1 MARSPGDAVRRFTRA
16 ATSTDWVGKAK
27 QAADTL
33 KTEYEAGKRGD
44 DSPSPKLWGNAPAPP
59 TEGAAATDDDATE
72 VTELTELTEV
82 TAVTE
87 VANQAE
93 VTEVADQAEVTEVT
107 EVTDQAD
114 VDELTELVEG
124 IDWAAVRA
132 STAARAADT
141 TQTVRTLAGNVD
153 WDAVQPLAAQV
164 SSALIA
170 AVAAGQLPIG
180 GRIGGI
186 VARAM
191 VDQGGLG
198 QRLGR
203 QVLADQKVARP
214 ELRQV
219 IDVVG
224 TMIDHPP
231 GVAESQRSSST

>member
-44 DSPSPKLWGNAPAPP
+44 DSPSPKLWGNAPATP
-59 TEGAAATDDDATE
+59 TEGAAATDDGSTE
-72 VTELTELTEV
+72 VAEVIAVTE
-82 TAVTE
+82 VTE

-93 VTEVADQAEVTEVT
+93 VTEVTDQAEVTEVT

>member
-1 MARSPGDAVRRFTRA
+1 M
-16 ATSTDWVGKAK
+16 
-27 QAADTL
+27 
-33 KTEYEAGKRGD
+33 
-44 DSPSPKLWGNAPAPP
+44 
-59 TEGAAATDDDATE
+59 
-72 VTELTELTEV
+72 
-82 TAVTE
+82 
-87 VANQAE
+87 
-93 VTEVADQAEVTEVT
+93 
-107 EVTDQAD
+107 
-114 VDELTELVEG
+114 EG

-214 ELRQV
+214 EIRQV

-231 GVAESQRSSST
+231 GGAESQRSSST

>member
-1 MARSPGDAVRRFTRA
+1 M
-16 ATSTDWVGKAK
+16 
-27 QAADTL
+27 
-33 KTEYEAGKRGD
+33 YKR
-44 DSPSPKLWGNAPAPP
+44 
-59 TEGAAATDDDATE
+59 
-72 VTELTELTEV
+72 
-82 TAVTE
+82 
-87 VANQAE
+87 Q
-93 VTEVADQAEVTEVT
+93 
-107 EVTDQAD
+107 
-114 VDELTELVEG
+114 
-124 IDWAAVRA
+124 
-132 STAARAADT
+132 
-141 TQTVRTLAGNVD
+141 
-153 WDAVQPLAAQV
+153 DAVQPLAAQV